1 VARFPTQGGARFD
14 FRPDPHTDLRA
25 DRLVSVPPGAETI
38 AERAVVLSAAELPPG
53 ARAAVEAFG
62 TTIALFNVGGAVY
75 ALENRCAHHGGPL
88 CHGRVTALLLPS
100 EPGTYRLDPDRPVV
114 VCPWHG
120 WEYDLASGRTIF
132 DPRIFVRAFE
142 ARIEDGRVAVYD
154 CPPAQ
159 TSVEKGPARA

>member
-1 VARFPTQGGARFD
+1 VAPFPTQGGACA
-14 FRPDPHTDLRA
+14 DLPAGR
-25 DRLVSVPPGAETI
+25 RVSVSPGAEPGV
-38 AERAVVLSAAELPPG
+38 ERSVVLRAADLPPG

-62 TTIALFNVGGAVY
+62 TTIALFNVGGAIY

-100 EPGTYRLDPDRPVV
+100 APGTYRLDPDRPVV

-132 DPRIFVRAFE
+132 DPRVFVRAFE
-142 ARIEDGRVAVYD
+142 AGIEDESIAVYNRA
-154 CPPAQ
+154 PAQ
-159 TSVEKGPARA
+159 AGIEKGLTPA

>member
-1 VARFPTQGGARFD
+1 VAGLPTQGGACAGFPAARQ
-14 FRPDPHTDLRA
+14 
-25 DRLVSVPPGAETI
+25 VSVPSDAETR
-38 AERAVVLSAAELPPG
+38 AERAVVLRAADLPPG

-62 TTIALFNVGGAVY
+62 TTIALFNVCGAVY

-100 EPGTYRLDPDRPVV
+100 APGTYRLDPDRPVV

-142 ARIEDGRVAVYD
+142 AGIEDESVAVYNRA
-154 CPPAQ
+154 PAQ
-159 TSVEKGPARA
+159 AGVEKGLTPA